1 MLKRTIT
8 CGELRKKHS
17 GQTVVLNGWVN
28 RRRDLGGLIFID
40 LRDRYGLTQIVCD
53 PETGAELMKIA
64 HKLGAEDVIA
74 VRGIV
79 RLRPEEALN
88 PDMPTGEIEVLAAE
102 IEILN
107 SAATL
112 PFLVTDR
119 ETGLEDLR
127 LKYRYLELRTAE
139 LQRSLAI
146 RHRAAQSVRKFY
158 TEQNFFEI
166 ETPVLMKSTPEGAR
180 DYLVPSRIHKGN
192 FYALPQSPQTYKQL
206 LMIGG
211 FDRYFQIV
219 KCFRDEDLR
228 ADRQPEFTQIDVEMS
243 FVDEDDVMNTTEK
256 MLRRVFQ
263 DVLNVELPKPF
274 PRLEYAEAMQNY
286 GSDKPDL
293 RFDMKIQTLN
303 ELLAGCDFQVFQSVI
318 KSGGAVAAICV
329 PGGAQFSRKIID
341 ELTEKARSFG
351 AKGLAFT
358 KITESGLESGIAKF
372 LKGFEKELI
381 HTFDASPG
389 DMLLFIAADP
399 KITYPVLGH
408 LRLAT
413 AKRLNL
419 IPENVFKPLWITHFP
434 LLDWDAEQKRF
445 VAMHHPFTSA
455 IPAER
460 PNLATKPETVRA
472 RAYDIV
478 INGNEIGGGSIRNHT
493 IEMQQEMFDA
503 LGISREEARSKFGFL
518 LDALTFG
525 APPHGG
531 IALGFDRLVMLLAGT
546 ENIRDVIAFP
556 KTTSASSLMDGSPTP
571 VDEKQLAELG
581 IQIKANKKT

>member
-1 MLKRTIT
+1 M
-8 CGELRKKHS
+8 
-17 GQTVVLNGWVN
+17 
-28 RRRDLGGLIFID
+28 
-40 LRDRYGLTQIVCD
+40 
-53 PETGAELMKIA
+53 
-64 HKLGAEDVIA
+64 
-74 VRGIV
+74 
-79 RLRPEEALN
+79 
-88 PDMPTGEIEVLAAE
+88 
-102 IEILN
+102 
-107 SAATL
+107 
-112 PFLVTDR
+112 
-119 ETGLEDLR
+119 
-127 LKYRYLELRTAE
+127 
-139 LQRSLAI
+139 
-146 RHRAAQSVRKFY
+146 QS
-158 TEQNFFEI
+158 
-166 ETPVLMKSTPEGAR
+166 
-180 DYLVPSRIHKGN
+180 
-192 FYALPQSPQTYKQL
+192 
-206 LMIGG
+206 
-211 FDRYFQIV
+211 
-219 KCFRDEDLR
+219 
-228 ADRQPEFTQIDVEMS
+228 
-243 FVDEDDVMNTTEK
+243 
-256 MLRRVFQ
+256 
-263 DVLNVELPKPF
+263 
-274 PRLEYAEAMQNY
+274 Y

-293 RFDMKIQTLN
+293 RFDMTIQTLN
-303 ELLAGCDFQVFQSVI
+303 ELLAGCDFQVFQSAI

-341 ELTEKARSFG
+341 ELTEKARSLG

-358 KITESGLESGIAKF
+358 KITENGLESGIAKF
-372 LKGFEKELI
+372 LNGFEKELI

-413 AKRLNL
+413 AKRLDL
-419 IPENVFKPLWITHFP
+419 IPENVFKPVWITHFP
-434 LLDWDAEQKRF
+434 LLDWDAEQNRF

-460 PNLATKPETVRA
+460 PNLSTKTETVRA

-503 LGISREEARSKFGFL
+503 LGISREEARNKFGFL

>member
-1 MLKRTIT
+1 MFKRTVN
-8 CGELRKKHS
+8 CGQLRKEHI
-17 GQTVVLNGWVN
+17 GQPIILNGWVN
-28 RRRDLGGLIFID
+28 RRRDLGSLIFID
-40 LRDRYGLTQIVCD
+40 LRDRYGLTQVVCD
-53 PETGAELMKIA
+53 PETGESLMDIA

-74 VRGIV
+74 VKGIV
-79 RLRPEEALN
+79 RERPKDALN
-88 PDMPTGEIEVLAAE
+88 PDMPTGAIEVLATE
-102 IEILN
+102 IELLN

-119 ETGLEDLR
+119 ATGLEDLR

-146 RHRAAQSVRKFY
+146 RHRAAQSIRKFY
-158 TEQNFFEI
+158 SEHAFFEI
-166 ETPVLMKSTPEGAR
+166 ETPMLMKSTPEGAR

-206 LMIGG
+206 LMISG

-243 FVDEDDVMNTTEK
+243 FVDEDDIMNSTEA
-256 MLRRVFQ
+256 MLCRVFQ
-263 DVLNVELPKPF
+263 EVLNVELPRPF
-274 PRLEYAEAMQNY
+274 PRMEYGEAIFRY

-293 RFDMKIQTLN
+293 RIDMEIHTLN
-303 ELLAGCDFQVFQSVI
+303 DLLSDCDFQVFQAVI
-318 KSGGAVAAICV
+318 KNSGSVAAICV
-329 PGGAQFSRKIID
+329 PGGAKFSRKILD
-341 ELTEKARSFG
+341 NLTEKARSWG

-358 KITESGLESGIAKF
+358 KVTESGLESGIAKF
-372 LKGFEKELI
+372 LYNFEKELVQ
-381 HTFDASPG
+381 TFDANVG
-389 DMLLFIAADP
+389 DVLLFIADES
-399 KITYPVLGH
+399 KITYSVLGR
-408 LRLAT
+408 LRLA
-413 AKRLNL
+413 AAQLLDQISQN
-419 IPENVFKPLWITHFP
+419 IFKPLWVTHFP
-434 LLDWDAEQKRF
+434 LLDWDDNDKRF
-445 VAMHHPFTSA
+445 IAMHHPFTAAQPNERRNLSA
-455 IPAER
+455 
-460 PNLATKPETVRA
+460 NPETVRA

-493 IEMQQEMFDA
+493 MEMQQEMFDT
-503 LGISREEARSKFGFL
+503 LGIERDEARAKFGFL

-531 IALGFDRLVMLLAGT
+531 IALGFDRLVMLLTGT

-556 KTTSASSLMDGSPTP
+556 KTTSASSLMDGCPTP

-581 IQIKANKKT
+581 IKIKE

>member
-1 MLKRTIT
+1 MLKRTVN
-8 CGELRKKHS
+8 CGQLRKQHS
-17 GQTVVLNGWVN
+17 GQTVILNGWVN

-40 LRDRYGLTQIVCD
+40 LRDRYGLTQVVCD
-53 PETGAELMKIA
+53 PETGENLMVIA

-74 VRGIV
+74 VKGTARE
-79 RLRPEEALN
+79 RPKDALN
-88 PDMPTGEIEVLAAE
+88 PDMPTGAIEVLATE

-146 RHRAAQSVRKFY
+146 RHHAAQSVRKFY
-158 TEQNFFEI
+158 TEQDFFEI
-166 ETPVLMKSTPEGAR
+166 ETPMLMKSTPEGAR

-219 KCFRDEDLR
+219 RCFRDEDLR

-243 FVDEDDVMNTTEK
+243 FVDEDDVMNSTEA
-256 MLRRVFQ
+256 MLGRVFQ
-263 DVLNVELPKPF
+263 EMLNVELPRRF
-274 PRLEYAEAMQNY
+274 PRMGYAEAMRRY

-293 RFDMKIQTLN
+293 RIDMEIHTLN
-303 ELLAGCDFQVFQSVI
+303 ELLSGCDFQVFQVVI
-318 KSGGAVAAICV
+318 KNSGTVAAICV
-329 PGGAQFSRKIID
+329 PGGAQFSRKIIN
-341 ELTEKARSFG
+341 ELTEKVRSWGAR
-351 AKGLAFT
+351 GLAFV
-358 KITESGLESGIAKF
+358 KVTENGLESGIAKF
-372 LKGFEKELI
+372 LKDFEKELVQA
-381 HTFDASPG
+381 FGADVG
-389 DMLLFIAADP
+389 DILLFIADES
-399 KITYPVLGH
+399 KITYPTLGR

-413 AKRLNL
+413 AKLL
-419 IPENVFKPLWITHFP
+419 DQIPQNVFKPLWVTHFP
-434 LLDWDAEQKRF
+434 LLDWDDNDKRF
-445 VAMHHPFTSA
+445 VAMHHPFTAAQPEEHQNLSTS
-455 IPAER
+455 PA
-460 PNLATKPETVRA
+460 TVGA
-472 RAYDIV
+472 RAYDVV

-493 IEMQQEMFDA
+493 MEMQQEIFDA
-503 LGISREEARSKFGFL
+503 LGIEREEAQAKFGFL

-571 VDEKQLAELG
+571 VDKQQLAELG
-581 IQIKANKKT
+581 IKIKEK